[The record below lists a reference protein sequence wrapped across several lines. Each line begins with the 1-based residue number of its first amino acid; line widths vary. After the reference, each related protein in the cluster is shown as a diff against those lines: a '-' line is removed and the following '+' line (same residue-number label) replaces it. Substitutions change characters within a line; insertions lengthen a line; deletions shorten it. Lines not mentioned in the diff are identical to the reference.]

1 MRNLA
6 RLIVPTLADWCAVHV
21 ATEQGVLRFIAG
33 AHRDPAKDLL
43 VRALCEYGL
52 QRPPFGVPR
61 DRRGSYGAVNEELLR
76 TCAEDA
82 EQLKLYRALASGSF
96 LRVPLLARG
105 QVVGLITLA
114 VGPESGR
121 EYAADDLSFANELA
135 SRASL
140 SVDNGRLHR
149 DAHEANERYGMLFGS
164 NPQPMW
170 VFDIETLR
178 FLEVND
184 AAIRHYGYSR
194 DEFLSMTIL
203 DILPPEDAPGI
214 HHGLERTGAARGEVA
229 LIQHQRKDGTIVDM
243 ELVSHE
249 MELDGRRA
257 RLVLATDISERTRTR
272 AALHQSEEQLRQA
285 QRMDAAGRLAGGVA
299 HDFNNLL
306 TTIRGFS
313 DLLLRDI
320 PPTDRRR
327 KDVEQI
333 RKAADR
339 GALLTRQLLSF
350 GRQQTLDPR
359 PIQLNAVVTGMQGL
373 IQRLIGADISLVTEL
388 RPGLGEVRMDPGQL
402 EQVLVNLVLNA
413 RDAMLSGGT
422 LVIETGERQI
432 SGTTRGRSVKP
443 GRYIVL
449 AVSDTGSG
457 MDTDTQSHMFE
468 PFYTSQAPGSRT
480 GLGLS
485 IVYGIVKQNGGVVRV
500 SSEPGLGTT
509 VKIFFPRAEGDG
521 ESLPESPASL
531 RGEET
536 VLLVEDE
543 DGVRELIW
551 KILTDHGH
559 TVLEARH
566 GKDALS
572 VAAGYEHPIQLL
584 LSDVVMPEMGAGE
597 LADQLLAQ
605 RSELKVLFISGYTS
619 DEVVRRGIT
628 RKDAAF
634 IQKPFTTEELMRK
647 VREVLDKDEKDGKEE
662 EEGKE

>member
-1 MRNLA
+1 
-6 RLIVPTLADWCAVHV
+6 
-21 ATEQGVLRFIAG
+21 
-33 AHRDPAKDLL
+33 
-43 VRALCEYGL
+43 
-52 QRPPFGVPR
+52 
-61 DRRGSYGAVNEELLR
+61 
-76 TCAEDA
+76 
-82 EQLKLYRALASGSF
+82 
-96 LRVPLLARG
+96 
-105 QVVGLITLA
+105 
-114 VGPESGR
+114 
-121 EYAADDLSFANELA
+121 
-135 SRASL
+135 
-140 SVDNGRLHR
+140 
-149 DAHEANERYGMLFGS
+149 
-164 NPQPMW
+164 
-170 VFDIETLR
+170 
-178 FLEVND
+178 
-184 AAIRHYGYSR
+184 
-194 DEFLSMTIL
+194 
-203 DILPPEDAPGI
+203 
-214 HHGLERTGAARGEVA
+214 
-229 LIQHQRKDGTIVDM
+229 
-243 ELVSHE
+243 
-249 MELDGRRA
+249 
-257 RLVLATDISERTRTR
+257 
-272 AALHQSEEQLRQA
+272 
-285 QRMDAAGRLAGGVA
+285 
-299 HDFNNLL
+299 
-306 TTIRGFS
+306 
-313 DLLLRDI
+313 
-320 PPTDRRR
+320 
-327 KDVEQI
+327 
-333 RKAADR
+333 
-339 GALLTRQLLSF
+339 
-350 GRQQTLDPR
+350 
-359 PIQLNAVVTGMQGL
+359 
-373 IQRLIGADISLVTEL
+373 
-388 RPGLGEVRMDPGQL
+388 
-402 EQVLVNLVLNA
+402 
-413 RDAMLSGGT
+413 
-422 LVIETGERQI
+422 
-432 SGTTRGRSVKP
+432 
-443 GRYIVL
+443 
-449 AVSDTGSG
+449 
-457 MDTDTQSHMFE
+457 MFE